1 LRFSDWNNN
10 IFHEDF
16 FFHKSNSD
24 FFDSIID
31 NKYDI
36 IFYDAFSYS
45 TQPEMWEENALKI
58 CYEILKPSGYWNSYY
73 SKGSVRRCLEKLGF
87 NVDRLEGPQ
96 GKREI
101 LRAIKRV

>member
-1 LRFSDWNNN
+1 
-10 IFHEDF
+10 
-16 FFHKSNSD
+16 
-24 FFDSIID
+24 
-31 NKYDI
+31 
-36 IFYDAFSYS
+36 
-45 TQPEMWEENALKI
+45 MWEENELKI

-87 NVDRLEGPQ
+87 NVDRLQGPP